1 VISNPS
7 PSVCAY
13 QSKMSGDTAVAENC
27 NMSSIKLIR
36 THCYEINAGD
46 VEISVNQRYA
56 DVCVSLQ
63 AIALHSF
70 DGNIFLRIRKNCPS
84 LKHTYPGSDIFAM
97 LEYTSDHEEKH
108 LK

>member
-1 VISNPS
+1 MISTKLINDNGIRY
-7 PSVCAY
+7 V
-13 QSKMSGDTAVAENC
+13 GDTRC
-27 NMSSIKLIR
+27 I
-36 THCYEINAGD
+36 GD

-108 LK
+108 LKQSKRR